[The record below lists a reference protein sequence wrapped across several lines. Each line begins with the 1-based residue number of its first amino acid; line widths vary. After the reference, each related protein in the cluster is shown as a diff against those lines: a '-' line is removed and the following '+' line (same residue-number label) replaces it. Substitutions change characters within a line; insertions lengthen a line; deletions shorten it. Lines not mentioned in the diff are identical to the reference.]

1 VGKIAISIA
10 ILGIKKSLESLNPF
24 VAIAAGVALIAV
36 GTIATSNK

>member
-10 ILGIKKSLESLNPF
+10 VLGIKKSLESLNPF
-24 VAIAAGVALIAV
+24 VAIAAGVAYCL